1 MLLIVIYIITKNKSK
16 YINILDISVL
26 HMEKIIFNS
35 AIIMLLVIFNFLF
48 FYNYDIF
55 QIANAGCKLTTLGN
69 CVDDVQEAAERSE
82 FGKVGGDL
90 LEKTTGMRSA
100 AELKNAIDVNWK
112 NAMQTGGQALALL
125 DPTQALKECG
135 GAVFSSVSIGSS
147 PEDMAVQG
155 VKNCVKETTE
165 YYGKKGT
172 EFYHTNILE
181 PAKEKLPKLSWR
193 DVERSDLG
201 KISGDVS
208 KSLTNARSWHD
219 IEQGKPG
226 QMGGD
231 FLESVGLPRS
241 MGEAREELLR
251 WWDSIYSK
259 VECSVQPIE
268 FTKSID
274 NMKSI
279 AQDSQSNMKNYV
291 CIVPKDSATSLLDS
305 VEKIK
310 SWVP

>member
-1 MLLIVIYIITKNKSK
+1 MNF
-16 YINILDISVL
+16 ISR
-26 HMEKIIFNS
+26 I
-35 AIIMLLVIFNFLF
+35 LVI
-48 FYNYDIF
+48 IS
-55 QIANAGCKLTTLGN
+55 ITTLITTILLQNNIIDSFATSLAGDLAEGLTG
-69 CVDDVQEAAERSE
+69 CRSTQDCEEAAADVLGDTLERA
-82 FGKVGGDL
+82 GL
-90 LEKTTGMRSA
+90 PRST
-100 AELKNAIDVNWK
+100 AELKHAVDVNWK
-112 NAMQTGGQALALL
+112 NALQTGGQALALL

-135 GAVFSSVSIGSS
+135 GAVLSTVSIGSS
-147 PEDMAVQG
+147 AEDMAIQG
-155 VKNCVKETTE
+155 VKNCLKETTE

-172 EFYHTNILE
+172 EFYHKNILE

-201 KISGDVS
+201 KISGDIS
-208 KSLTNARSWHD
+208 KSMTNARSWHD

-241 MGEAREELLR
+241 MGEAREELLQ

-259 VECSVQPIE
+259 VECSIQPIE
-268 FTKSID
+268 FTKSVENI
-274 NMKSI
+274 KSI
-279 AQDSQSNMKNYV
+279 AQDSESNMKNYV
-291 CIVPKDSATSLLDS
+291 CIIPKDSATSLLDS